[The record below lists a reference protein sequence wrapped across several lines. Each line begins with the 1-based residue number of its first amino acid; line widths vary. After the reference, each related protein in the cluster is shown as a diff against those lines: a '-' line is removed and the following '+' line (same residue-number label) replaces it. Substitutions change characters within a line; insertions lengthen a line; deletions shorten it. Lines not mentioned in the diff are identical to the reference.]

1 MSNLTI
7 LAALTELKFLSKP
20 GGRID
25 RALNNVYSVS
35 IEGNNVKADSRID
48 DIKSK
53 YQSYID
59 LGEREAR
66 LRRLI
71 TESNSKT
78 FVEIPTPKGGTET
91 MSIAEVIAVKKYKVP
106 HWKRLRN
113 TLSNQLSEA
122 MTEMEDRNNKARKR
136 AELLIQNKDKDVKI
150 DIESIKEAEDFVMK
164 NHSVRLN
171 DPLKVESKINE
182 LDEWIRIYEEEVD
195 SILSASNA
203 ITKITV

>member
-136 AELLIQNKDKDVKI
+136 AELLIQNKD
-150 DIESIKEAEDFVMK
+150 IESIKEAEEFVMK